1 MRLRFPG
8 VPISVRD
15 MTRVITY
22 PSRDMMGACGKIRCG
37 PELVVAVTTA
47 RREGIDTDKYYLA
60 LFLLDGLILCDEEK
74 INPKGH
80 IYTTRVKVAWSMV
93 F

>member
-1 MRLRFPG
+1 MPPLVLRLRFPG
-8 VPISVRD
+8 APISVRG

-60 LFLLDGLILCDEEK
+60 LFLLDDLILAMK
-74 INPKGH
+74 IKSRRTYLHN
-80 IYTTRVKVAWSMV
+80 TC
-93 F
+93 